1 MTRLNLLKHT
11 AALLLFA
18 QLTISASAAETGQVV
33 RVGGLDVFYGLVPA
47 KMLTGHPADH
57 VEREMHRGSSRR
69 SGQYH
74 LIVSLFDVETSRR
87 VESAQVSA
95 RVSEPGLGPQRKLL
109 EPMQIAGTVT
119 YGNFFSMPGPGP
131 YQIEVEVR
139 RHGDSTPVQAV
150 FVYRNPGR

>member
-18 QLTISASAAETGQVV
+18 QLTVSASAAETGQVV

-47 KMLTGHPADH
+47 KMLTERPADH
-57 VEREMHRGSSRR
+57 VEREMHSGSSRR

-95 RVSEPGLGPQRKLL
+95 RVSEPGLAPQRKLL

-119 YGNFFSMPGPGP
+119 YGNFFSMPGPGR
-131 YQIEVEVR
+131 YQIEVEIR
-139 RHGDSTPVQAV
+139 RHADSRPVQAV
-150 FVYRNPGR
+150 FVYRYPGR